1 VTVGLRFIYGI
12 FIGFAISSA
21 YIGPMIET
29 KHFRLLKAIHETS
42 SVSGAA
48 RALGYSQPA
57 VTQQLS
63 TLERS
68 LRVMLVSRSRAGA
81 RLTEAG
87 QVLLRHGE
95 TVLTATALAES
106 EVAAIAGL
114 RSGNVR
120 LASFPSAA
128 ATILP
133 GAMARM
139 SDDHP
144 AVAFSLVEAEALNAL
159 AMVRRGECDIA
170 VVGRYSTE
178 LEQEDLSDVGQ
189 TVLIEEQ
196 MLVALH
202 SGHRL
207 AEDQSVSLLD
217 LAGDKWIAGCPNC
230 RGHLLEACRLSGFV
244 PRITFETDDYLA
256 LQGLASKG
264 LGVAMLPQLAV
275 ATAAVDGLTLHA
287 ARPSFSRIVTAVYTP
302 DMAKVPAVR
311 ETLNALLAAATEI
324 DLEMRKKTL
333 RGDSLPVRR

>member
-1 VTVGLRFIYGI
+1 
-12 FIGFAISSA
+12 
-21 YIGPMIET
+21 MIET
-29 KHFRLLKAIHETS
+29 KHFRLLKALHETAS
-42 SVSGAA
+42 LSGAA

-57 VTQQLS
+57 VTQQLK

-68 LRVMLVSRSRAGA
+68 LRVVLVSRSRAGA

-95 TVLTATALAES
+95 TVLTATSLAES

-114 RSGNVR
+114 RAGNVR
-120 LASFPSAA
+120 LASFPTAA
-128 ATILP
+128 ATVLP

-139 SDDHP
+139 SNDHP
-144 AVAFSLVEAEALNAL
+144 AVAFSLVEAEAVDAL

-170 VVGRYSTE
+170 VIGRYSTE
-178 LEQEDLSDVGQ
+178 VEQDLSDVGQ
-189 TVLIEEQ
+189 TVLIEEE

-207 AEDQSVSLLD
+207 ANDQAVTLQD

-244 PRITFETDDYLA
+244 PKITFETDDYLA

-264 LGVAMLPQLAV
+264 VGVAMLPQLAAV
-275 ATAAVDGLTLHA
+275 AATVEGLTLHA
-287 ARPSFSRIVTAVYTP
+287 ARPSFSRTVSAVYTR
-302 DMAKVPAVR
+302 DMARVPAVR
-311 ETLNALLAAATEI
+311 ETLKAMQAAATEI
-324 DLEMRKKTL
+324 EL
-333 RGDSLPVRR
+333 RGRQRQRKSSSYVGGRPGAATKTREDSI